1 MRQKLLFYE
10 HHLSFIKNGLQN
22 IHGQFE
28 VAPINK
34 AYGHVAFI
42 CKCFHVE
49 VLIKK
54 VSRYLSAVSNYREM
68 LIHITN
74 S

>member
-28 VAPINK
+28 VA
-34 AYGHVAFI
+34 FI

-54 VSRYLSAVSNYREM
+54 VSHYLSAVNSYREI